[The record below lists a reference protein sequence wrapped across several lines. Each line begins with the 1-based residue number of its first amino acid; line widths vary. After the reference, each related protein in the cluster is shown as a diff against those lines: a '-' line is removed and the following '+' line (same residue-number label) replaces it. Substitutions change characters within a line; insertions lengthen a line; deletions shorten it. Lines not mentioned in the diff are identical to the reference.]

1 MTSSLYIDRPS
12 PIHALHPI
20 TKMIGVAAFFAAVF
34 SLEQPLAIA
43 PFTAGL
49 LAIIAVAHARPNL
62 VRLRAL
68 AVAIPIATFAVWAI
82 AYRRGDAIVSLGPLL
97 VTRQGLRFGVGMG
110 LKLESFLLL
119 SIALLSTTRVEDLTI
134 ALTRFGLPYRFGFT
148 LTLAF
153 RLVPVFV
160 DTAATVLQAQ
170 RLRSLDSGGRGL
182 RERIRRTAPVI
193 IPVFMGALRRADQM
207 AMALEMRGFSLP
219 GRRSGI
225 VTATVG
231 WGDAL
236 AVVIELAALAAVVVA
251 RTKGYGLIR

>member
-1 MTSSLYIDRPS
+1 
-12 PIHALHPI
+12 
-20 TKMIGVAAFFAAVF
+20 
-34 SLEQPLAIA
+34 
-43 PFTAGL
+43 
-49 LAIIAVAHARPNL
+49 AVAHARPNL

-68 AVAIPIATFAVWAI
+68 AVAIPIATFVVWAI
-82 AYRRGDAIVSLGPLL
+82 AYRRGDPIFSLGPLL

-119 SIALLSTTRVEDLTI
+119 SIALLSTTRVEGLTI
-134 ALTRFGLPYRFGFT
+134 ALPRFGLPYRFGFT

-170 RLRSLDSGGRGL
+170 RLRSLDIGGRGL

-207 AMALEMRGFSLP
+207 AMALEMRG
-219 GRRSGI
+219 
-225 VTATVG
+225 
-231 WGDAL
+231 
-236 AVVIELAALAAVVVA
+236 
-251 RTKGYGLIR
+251 

>member
-1 MTSSLYIDRPS
+1 
-12 PIHALHPI
+12 
-20 TKMIGVAAFFAAVF
+20 
-34 SLEQPLAIA
+34 
-43 PFTAGL
+43 
-49 LAIIAVAHARPNL
+49 
-62 VRLRAL
+62 
-68 AVAIPIATFAVWAI
+68 
-82 AYRRGDAIVSLGPLL
+82 
-97 VTRQGLRFGVGMG
+97 
-110 LKLESFLLL
+110 KLESFLLL